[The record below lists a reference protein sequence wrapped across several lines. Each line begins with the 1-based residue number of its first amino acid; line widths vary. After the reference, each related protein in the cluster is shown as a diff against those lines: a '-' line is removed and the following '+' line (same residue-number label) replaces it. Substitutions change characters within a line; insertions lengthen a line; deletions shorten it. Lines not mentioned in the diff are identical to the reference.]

1 MNKKLNT
8 IFKMNSKKK
17 AGKKMNTDTK
27 DVKEENAN
35 SDAQQ
40 LSASEV
46 ADDMNDYKTAE
57 EKNEESKE
65 EEAELEIKVVEL
77 NDKLLRLYSEY
88 DNYRKRSLKE
98 KIELSKMASED
109 IIVSLLPIMDDFER
123 AVKSMNDV
131 DDVQSIKEGINLIYN
146 KFKTLLCQKGVEDLK
161 SVGEIFNTDFH
172 EAITNIP
179 AETDE
184 MKGKIVEEIE
194 KGYCLNGKVIR
205 FAKVIVAN

>member
-88 DNYRKRSLKE
+88 DNYRKR
-98 KIELSKMASED
+98 
-109 IIVSLLPIMDDFER
+109 R
-123 AVKSMNDV
+123 
-131 DDVQSIKEGINLIYN
+131 
-146 KFKTLLCQKGVEDLK
+146 
-161 SVGEIFNTDFH
+161 
-172 EAITNIP
+172 
-179 AETDE
+179 
-184 MKGKIVEEIE
+184 
-194 KGYCLNGKVIR
+194 
-205 FAKVIVAN
+205 